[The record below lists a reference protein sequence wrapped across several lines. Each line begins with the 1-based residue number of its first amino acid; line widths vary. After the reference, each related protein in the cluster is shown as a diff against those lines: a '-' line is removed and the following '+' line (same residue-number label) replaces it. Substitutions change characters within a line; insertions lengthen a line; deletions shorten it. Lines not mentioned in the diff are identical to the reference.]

1 MQVSTYDQRYQQM
14 YNSAMQPQKP
24 PQQDFEAIA
33 DEMLSTMDSDS
44 DGSISSEEFSDT
56 VMANSELS
64 SEEVETFFKQLDSDA
79 SGTMSS
85 QELVSALETM
95 AKESGPAGVGA
106 MPPPPPP
113 PPPSDA
119 AQSSDEEESIEEL
132 FATLD
137 SDNDD
142 SISQSELMSA
152 LDTDASQTISQE
164 ELETF
169 VSTATTQTQSSIEE
183 AQETS
188 TQESQEE
195 TALYDEM
202 IQRLISN
209 YVKSYEES
217 LSSSSLNLSA

>member
-95 AKESGPAGVGA
+95 AKESGPAGAGA
-106 MPPPPPP
+106 MPPPPP

-119 AQSSDEEESIEEL
+119 AQSSDEESIEEL

>member
-113 PPPSDA
+113 PPSDA
-119 AQSSDEEESIEEL
+119 AQSSDEESIEEL